1 MKHDSYNLLK
11 LIKRVEAANNMA
23 NSEDISTIN
32 LLEMVLQIFNLIPIL
47 ANEGGCLIILSRI
60 NTNMKCS
67 FNISV

>member
-47 ANEGGCLIILSRI
+47 ANEGGCLII
-60 NTNMKCS
+60 
-67 FNISV
+67 